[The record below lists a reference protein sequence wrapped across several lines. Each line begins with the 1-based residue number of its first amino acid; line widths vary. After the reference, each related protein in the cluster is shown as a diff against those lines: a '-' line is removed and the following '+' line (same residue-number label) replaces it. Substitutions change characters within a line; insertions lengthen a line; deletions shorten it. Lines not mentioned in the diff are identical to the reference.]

1 MPQRGALEAQPRLSE
16 RHRTKSIPMKFSLIF
31 AATAI
36 ALAKNAGA
44 GEIFEDYNSFY
55 ASRNHQLFG
64 EQIQFDN
71 TSTYALPEKPGGY
84 VKLQTLLEGKPLRVE
99 IAPDRIT
106 VNGVIH
112 RFGRAKTFP
121 GEYPTDIY
129 PPGAS
134 VFLVPRTTVHPAA
147 LCVEG
152 ASSGSGEA
160 NRHTQI
166 YLLLDPLSLR
176 GKATFLHL
184 PSLLSS
190 CRAVTVTDHGKVA
203 FPKNTY
209 LLDAQQEN
217 RAGLLLSYYTFERQ
231 RFVPI
236 QKEIRVRFV
245 QPEIPFQ
252 FEIQE

>member
-1 MPQRGALEAQPRLSE
+1 
-16 RHRTKSIPMKFSLIF
+16 MKVSVML
-31 AATAI
+31 ATAAM
-36 ALAKNAGA
+36 ALMTNASA
-44 GEIFEDYNSFY
+44 EIFEDYDSFY
-55 ASRNHQLFG
+55 VSRLHKLFG
-64 EQIQFDN
+64 EPIEFDHS
-71 TSTYALPEKPGGY
+71 STYAAQGRPGSY
-84 VKLQTLLEGKPLRVE
+84 VKLRASLEGKPLRVE

-106 VNGVIH
+106 VNGVIR
-112 RFGRAKTFP
+112 RFDRAKTLP
-121 GEYPTDIY
+121 GEHPTDIY

-147 LCVEG
+147 LCVDG

-166 YLLLDPLSLR
+166 YLLLDPLALR

-217 RAGLLLSYYTFERQ
+217 RAGLLLSYYTFEGQ

-236 QKEIRVRFV
+236 QKEVQVRFV

>member
-1 MPQRGALEAQPRLSE
+1 
-16 RHRTKSIPMKFSLIF
+16 MKVSVML
-31 AATAI
+31 ATAAM
-36 ALAKNAGA
+36 ALMTNASA
-44 GEIFEDYNSFY
+44 EIFEDYDSFY
-55 ASRNHQLFG
+55 VSRPHKLFG
-64 EQIQFDN
+64 EPIEFDHS
-71 TSTYALPEKPGGY
+71 STYAAQGRPGSY
-84 VKLQTLLEGKPLRVE
+84 VKLRASLEGKPLRVE

-106 VNGVIH
+106 VNGVIR
-112 RFGRAKTFP
+112 RFDRAKTLP
-121 GEYPTDIY
+121 GEHPTDIY

-147 LCVEG
+147 LCVDG

-190 CRAVTVTDHGKVA
+190 CRAVTVTGHGKVA

-217 RAGLLLSYYTFERQ
+217 RAGLLLSYYTFEGQ

-236 QKEIRVRFV
+236 QKEVQVRFV

>member
-1 MPQRGALEAQPRLSE
+1 
-16 RHRTKSIPMKFSLIF
+16 MKVSVIL
-31 AATAI
+31 ATAAI
-36 ALAKNAGA
+36 AVMTNASAAKM
-44 GEIFEDYNSFY
+44 FEDYDSFY
-55 ASRNHQLFG
+55 VSRPHRLFG
-64 EQIQFDN
+64 APIEFDHN
-71 TSTYALPEKPGGY
+71 STYAVQGQPGSY
-84 VKLQTLLEGKPLRVE
+84 VKLRAFLEGTPLRVE
-99 IAPDRIT
+99 IAQDRIT
-106 VNGVIH
+106 INGAVH

-121 GEYPTDIY
+121 GEYPSDIY

-134 VFLVPRTTVHPAA
+134 VLLVPRTTVHPAA

-166 YLLLDPLSLR
+166 YLLLNPLSLR

-190 CRAVTVTDHGKVA
+190 CRAVRVTDDGKIA

-217 RAGLLLSYYTFERQ
+217 RTGLLLSYYTFERR

-236 QKEIRVRFV
+236 QKEVRVRFTH
-245 QPEIPFQ
+245 PEVPFQ